1 MLSLVVVSRDA
12 SLHFALVLVLLH
24 VVEFAFDDA
33 EYM

>member
-12 SLHFALVLVLLH
+12 SLHVALVLVLVH
-24 VVEFAFDDA
+24 VVEFAVDDA